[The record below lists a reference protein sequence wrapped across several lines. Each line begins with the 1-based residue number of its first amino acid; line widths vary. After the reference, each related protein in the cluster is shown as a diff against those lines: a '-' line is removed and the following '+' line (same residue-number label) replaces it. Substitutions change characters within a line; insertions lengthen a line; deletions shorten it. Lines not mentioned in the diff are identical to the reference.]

1 MLQPQFE
8 NTRLLLVGVMDRREE
23 RLRDWAATE
32 NQSIRIIRRNDL
44 GVELASP
51 LPFTEE
57 LLQKITTEFFYDKFA
72 KPTPVLGN
80 GEWIVRFEF
89 GPVLIPTNYCFPS

>member
-23 RLRDWAATE
+23 RLRDWAARE
-32 NQSIRIIRRNDL
+32 HQSMRIMRRNDL
-44 GVELASP
+44 GVELASS

-57 LLQKITTEFFYDKFA
+57 LLQEITTEFFNDKFA
-72 KPTPVLGN
+72 KPTPALQN

-89 GPVLIPTNYCFPS
+89 GPVLIPTCYVSIQ